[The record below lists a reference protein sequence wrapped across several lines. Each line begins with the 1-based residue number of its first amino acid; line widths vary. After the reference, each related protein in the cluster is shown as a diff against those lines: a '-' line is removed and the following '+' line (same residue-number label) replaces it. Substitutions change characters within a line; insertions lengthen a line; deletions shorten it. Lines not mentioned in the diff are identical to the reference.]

1 MYDLSHTKALG
12 CPDALRKGDIYTH
25 TFHGFEKPIISLSPP
40 PPAIDVAV
48 INARKRGVVFDV
60 GHGQGSF
67 SWTVA
72 EICSAQGFW
81 PDTIS
86 TDLHTGNVHGPAYDL
101 PTVMT
106 KMLHLG
112 MPLYDV
118 IKAATATPASVIGRE
133 RESGSLAVGRLADVA
148 VLKLVDCDVSLED
161 CQSQMR
167 RVQKRLLPV
176 AVWRKGRKVDVSQ
189 PASFPSINEAHLR
202 ERAKDWQ
209 RLVVRDAEKP
219 VYAQ

>member
-1 MYDLSHTKALG
+1 M
-12 CPDALRKGDIYTH
+12 KGDIYTH
-25 TFHGFEKPIISLSPP
+25 TFHGFQKPIVNLCPC
-40 PPAIDVAV
+40 PPAVDAAV
-48 INARKRGVVFDV
+48 VKARKRGVVFDV

-72 EICSAQGFW
+72 EICAAQGFW

-86 TDLHTGNVHGPAYDL
+86 TDLHTGNIRGPAYDL

-118 IKAATATPASVIGRE
+118 IKAATATPATVIGRE
-133 RESGSLAVGRLADVA
+133 QEIGSLAVGRLADVT
-148 VLKLVDCDVSLED
+148 VMELVDCDVSLED

-167 RVQKRLLPV
+167 RVRKRFIPF
-176 AVWRKGRKVDVSQ
+176 AVWRKGCKVDVEQ
-189 PASFPSINEAHLR
+189 PASLPNTNEAHLG
-202 ERAKDWQ
+202 EQAKEWE
-209 RLVVRDAEKP
+209 RLVVRDEEKP
-219 VYAQ
+219 VYAL